1 MPSSD
6 PIQRFQ
12 DILDN
17 IGRVEEYT
25 MGMDLETFREGG
37 IACDAAERCLERICE
52 ASKKLGSVAE
62 ELCPN
67 IPWPKVR
74 SLGNFLRH
82 EYDAIERDLLW
93 SMIERDLP
101 ALKLAAGIALVSLL
115 KKEAEA

>member
-1 MPSSD
+1 M
-6 PIQRFQ
+6 
-12 DILDN
+12 
-17 IGRVEEYT
+17 
-25 MGMDLETFREGG
+25 
-37 IACDAAERCLERICE
+37 
-52 ASKKLGSVAE
+52 
-62 ELCPN
+62 
-67 IPWPKVR
+67 R